1 MFKTI
6 IGDIKAVHQNDP
18 AAKSYIETI
27 LCHTPLH
34 AILMHRVAHF
44 LRTGLHLPVIPRLI
58 SVLAHW
64 WTGVE
69 IHPGATVGN
78 GFFIDHGTGVV
89 IGETAEIGDNCVI
102 FHNVTMG
109 GTGKHHGKR
118 HPTIEDNVF
127 IGTGAVLLGPIRV
140 GHNSKIGANSFI
152 IMHDVPPNSTV
163 VGTPAKI
170 VKRDG
175 RKVNEDLHPTVLS
188 EHSVE
193 VEISNEAAPASA
205 EQAANTL

>member
-18 AAKSYIETI
+18 AAKSYIETM

-34 AILMHRVAHF
+34 AILMHRVAYF
-44 LRTGLHLPVIPRLI
+44 LRARLRLPVIPRLV
-58 SVLAHW
+58 SVIAHW

-69 IHPGATVGN
+69 IHPGATIGN

-89 IGETAEIGDNCVI
+89 IGETAEIGDHCVI

-175 RKVNEDLHPTVLS
+175 LKVDADLHPTVLS

-193 VEISNEAAPASA
+193 VEISNEAAAAPT
-205 EQAANTL
+205 EQAANTI